1 MELAKFFFQLIFYYF
16 SDFKNIFPAPDFKY
30 FSISLANGLLA
41 LIIDFAISKNI
52 IPDSFRK
59 QNQFFS
65 TLANA
70 D

>member
-41 LIIDFAISKNI
+41 LIIDYTISKKHY
-52 IPDSFRK
+52 S
-59 QNQFFS
+59 
-65 TLANA
+65 
-70 D
+70 